1 MSAPRWSL
9 NEFLSEKR
17 DCSIV
22 ISAPKY
28 LREIEGILLKANYP
42 EDAIYGFETEL
53 YYSYGTM
60 KDIEAYRSYILSN
73 WNRIQ
78 KLRQML
84 SDELSVDTLKAFLQ
98 GRVSGDQRYFID
110 VMVPNQYYP
119 KDIFSFNDRETLVEC
134 GSYNGDT
141 LQEFMNV
148 VHGKYKECYCFEPDA
163 VCAEI
168 LQKRIAEEWKS
179 DKIHLI
185 KKGAWEEDTELCFD
199 STPEHG
205 TSCIKSESENMVPV
219 VKIDNAVIGE
229 VSFIKMDIEGAELK
243 ALKGAKEVISKYRP
257 NLAIC
262 VYHEREDFLDIPEY
276 LYALVPEYRF
286 YMRHHNWSGAETV
299 LYAVCE

>member
-1 MSAPRWSL
+1 M
-9 NEFLSEKR
+9 
-17 DCSIV
+17 
-22 ISAPKY
+22 
-28 LREIEGILLKANYP
+28 NYP
-42 EDAIYGFETEL
+42 EDDIYGFEAEL

-84 SDELSVDTLKAFLQ
+84 ADELSVDTLKAFLQ

-119 KDIFSFNDRETLVEC
+119 KEIFSFNDRETLVEC
-134 GSYNGDT
+134 GSYNGNT

-163 VCAEI
+163 TCAEI
-168 LQKRIAEEWKS
+168 LQKRIVEEWKS

-205 TSCIKSESENMVPV
+205 TSCIKSESENMVPM
-219 VKIDNAVIGE
+219 VKIDDAVSGE

-257 NLAIC
+257 KLAIC
-262 VYHEREDFLDIPEY
+262 VYHECGDFLDIPEY
-276 LYALVPEYRF
+276 LHALVPEYRF

-299 LYAVCE
+299 LYAACE